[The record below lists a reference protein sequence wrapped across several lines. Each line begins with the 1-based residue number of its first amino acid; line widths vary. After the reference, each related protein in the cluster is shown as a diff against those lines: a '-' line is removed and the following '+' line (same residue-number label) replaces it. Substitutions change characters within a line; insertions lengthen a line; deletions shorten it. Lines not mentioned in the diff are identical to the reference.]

1 MNHSQMPI
9 AVRLCFILLKLYMET
24 ITELRTESSTTTHI
38 SAPAK
43 QKSKS
48 GRRWIIG
55 VTIVYAFF
63 AIGTLAMVALTMT
76 YKVDLVSE
84 KYYQQ
89 EVAYQSRI
97 DAANRAKA
105 LAEPVAWRILP
116 EANGKVLE
124 ITYPQ
129 SIIKQGLSGM
139 IMLLRPSTMGMDKTV
154 AIAPDADG
162 KQRVPLQGLL
172 PGFWSLSLEWQS
184 GGTNYYK
191 ASDVSL

>member
-1 MNHSQMPI
+1 
-9 AVRLCFILLKLYMET
+9 MET
-24 ITELRTESSTTTHI
+24 ITELRAEPSTTAKF
-38 SAPAK
+38 SALTK

-55 VTIVYAFF
+55 VVIVYAFF
-63 AIGTLAMVALTMT
+63 AVGTLAIVALTMT
-76 YKVDLVSE
+76 HKVDLVSE

-105 LAEPVAWRILP
+105 LSEPVAWRILP

-129 SIIKQGLSGM
+129 SAIQQGLSGT
-139 IMLLRPSTMGMDKTV
+139 IMLLRPSTMGIDKTI
-154 AIAPDADG
+154 AIAPDANG
-162 KQRVPLQGLL
+162 KQRVPLQGLV
-172 PGFWSLSLEWQS
+172 PGFWSLSLEWQA
-184 GGTNYYK
+184 GGTSYYK
-191 ASDVSL
+191 ASDVNL

>member
-1 MNHSQMPI
+1 
-9 AVRLCFILLKLYMET
+9 MET
-24 ITELRTESSTTTHI
+24 ITKLRAEPSTTAHI
-38 SAPAK
+38 SAPTK

-63 AIGTLAMVALTMT
+63 ALGTLAMVALTMT

-116 EANGKVLE
+116 ETGGKVLE

-129 SIIKQGLSGM
+129 SIIKQGLFGT
-139 IMLLRPSTMGMDKTV
+139 IMLLRPSTMGMDKTI
-154 AIAPDADG
+154 AIAPDANG

-184 GGTNYYK
+184 GGTSYYK
-191 ASDVSL
+191 ASDVNL

>member
-1 MNHSQMPI
+1 MHPTI
-9 AVRLCFILLKLYMET
+9 ASVSFLRNRMET
-24 ITELRTESSTTTHI
+24 ITEPRTELRAESRTNTTI
-38 SAPAK
+38 PAPAE

-55 VTIVYAFF
+55 VTAVYTFF
-63 AIGTLAMVALTMT
+63 AVGTLAIVALTMT

-116 EANGKVLE
+116 EASGKVLE
-124 ITYPQ
+124 ISYPQ
-129 SIIKQGLSGM
+129 SMMKQGLSGT
-139 IMLLRPSTMGMDKTV
+139 IMLLRPSTMGMDKTI
-154 AIAPDADG
+154 AIAPDANG

-172 PGFWSLSLEWQS
+172 PGFWSLSLEWQV
-184 GGTNYYK
+184 GGMSYYK
-191 ASDVSL
+191 ASDVNL

>member
-1 MNHSQMPI
+1 
-9 AVRLCFILLKLYMET
+9 MET
-24 ITELRTESSTTTHI
+24 TTEPRAEFRVESRTTTTI
-38 SAPAK
+38 SAPAE

-55 VTIVYAFF
+55 VAVVYGAF
-63 AIGTLAMVALTMT
+63 AIGTVAMVALTMT
-76 YKVDLVSE
+76 HKVDLVSE

-129 SIIKQGLSGM
+129 SIIQQGLSGT
-139 IMLLRPSTMGMDKTV
+139 IMLLRPSTMGMDKTI
-154 AIAPDADG
+154 AIAPDANG
-162 KQRVPLQGLL
+162 KQRVPLQDLL
-172 PGFWSLSLEWQS
+172 PGFWSLSLEWQA
-184 GGTNYYK
+184 GGMSYYK